1 MTRLFCGIIYYF
13 SSFYSVTRPNHVR
26 IIPYGVFGV
35 SKLTI
40 TAISVESSVAI
51 MQALKPS
58 EIARIPLSIRK
69 YSRIPLTIPATAPY
83 SFARFQKS
91 PSRTTWKKT
100 TGATSYNVYKVV
112 GKKWV
117 KVATVKGTSYTFK
130 GLKKNT
136 TYKFAVKAYKSG
148 VAAASYPTVSA
159 RTAK

>member
-1 MTRLFCGIIYYF
+1 MELTKRIVLVNSMWEIIKLTII
-13 SSFYSVTRPNHVR
+13 YSVTRPNHVR

-51 MQALKPS
+51 IQALKPS
-58 EIARIPLSIRK
+58 ETARIPLSIRK

-100 TGATSYNVYKVV
+100 TVRPP
-112 GKKWV
+112 
-117 KVATVKGTSYTFK
+117 VA
-130 GLKKNT
+130 
-136 TYKFAVKAYKSG
+136 
-148 VAAASYPTVSA
+148 
-159 RTAK
+159 